1 MSLSIL
7 NNVTAM
13 SAQNQLTQ
21 TNTKLE
27 NTLLQLS
34 SGSKLNS
41 GADDAAGLSIA
52 NGLTANITALTQSA
66 SNASNAQGRLQV
78 ADGALSQ
85 VTSLL
90 NRAVTLATESASDTV
105 SDGTQRAALDN
116 EFSSIKNEIDSIGST
131 TTFNGSAVFQGGST
145 NYGQVVLSST
155 GLGTASAINATKGEL
170 DITVGPTYTGEAAY
184 KFNTSGKDTTVGA
197 LITDI
202 NSSGD
207 GLVASLNAKGALVVT
222 DTQNRAT
229 SAGTEL
235 AVDGATTLEAG
246 ADSAAETGAN
256 TTNSSTFNVYL
267 SDGTSTG
274 SSTISTTLGALSS
287 DNMNGVSLSTDT
299 LLSASSAQTALTDI
313 NNAIAQVAALRGTLG
328 ASENRLTAADN
339 VINTQTT
346 NLTSAEDNI
355 SSADISQQVSNMSED
370 QVLTQT
376 GISALSQANQM
387 QQMLL
392 KLFQ

>member
-13 SAQNQLTQ
+13 SAENQLTK
-21 TNTKLE
+21 TNAKLQ

-41 GADDAAGLSIA
+41 GSDDAAGLSIA
-52 NGLTANITALTQSA
+52 NGLQANITALTQSA

-105 SDGTQRAALDN
+105 SDGSQRAALDN
-116 EFSSIKNEIDSIGST
+116 EFASIKSEIDSIGST

-145 NYGQVVLSST
+145 NYGQVVLSGS
-155 GLGTASAINATKGEL
+155 GLGTSSAINATKGEL
-170 DITVGPTYTGEAAY
+170 DITVTGGSTY
-184 KFNTSGKDTTVGA
+184 KFNASNKDTTVGA

-229 SAGTEL
+229 TAATEL
-235 AVDGATTLEAG
+235 AVGAGTTLEAG
-246 ADSAAETGAN
+246 TDSAAETGAN
-256 TTNSSTFNVYL
+256 TTDSSTFNVYL

-274 SSTISTTLGALSS
+274 SSTISATLGALSS
-287 DNMNGVSLSTDT
+287 SNMNGISLSSDN
-299 LLSASSAQTALTDI
+299 LLSSSSAQTALTDI

-328 ASENRLTAADN
+328 ASMNRLTAAGN

-346 NLTSAEDNI
+346 NLTSAEDNV
-355 SSADISQQVSNMSED
+355 SSADISQQVSSMSED

>member
-131 TTFNGSAVFQGGST
+131 TTFTGSAVFQGGST

-170 DITVGPTYTGEAAY
+170 DIKVGGGTDI
-184 KFNTSGKDTTVGA
+184 FNASDKDTTVGA

-235 AVDGATTLEAG
+235 AVGAGTTLEAG

-287 DNMNGVSLSTDT
+287 DNMNGVSLSTDN

>member
-13 SAQNQLTQ
+13 SAQNQLNQ
-21 TNTKLE
+21 TNAKLE

-52 NGLTANITALTQSA
+52 NGLEANITALTQSA

-105 SDGTQRAALDN
+105 SDGSQRAALDN
-116 EFSSIKNEIDSIGST
+116 EFSSIKSEIDSIGST

-170 DITVGPTYTGEAAY
+170 DITVTGGTTY
-184 KFNTSGKDTTVGA
+184 KFNTGNTDKTVGA

-202 NSSGD
+202 NNSGD

-222 DTQNRAT
+222 DTENRAT
-229 SAGTEL
+229 AAASEL
-235 AVDGATTLEAG
+235 AVGAGTTLEAG

-256 TTNSSTFNVYL
+256 TTDSSSFNVYL

-274 SSTISTTLGALSS
+274 SSTISSSLGALSS
-287 DNMNGVSLSTDT
+287 DNMNGISLSTDN
-299 LLSASSAQTALTDI
+299 LLSASSSQTALTDI

-328 ASENRLTAADN
+328 ASMNRLTAADN

-346 NLTSAEDNI
+346 NLTSAEDNV

>member
-13 SAQNQLTQ
+13 SAEDQLNL
-21 TNTKLE
+21 TNTKLQ

-52 NGLTANITALTQSA
+52 NGLEANITALTQSA
-66 SNASNAQGRLQV
+66 ANASNAQGRLQV

-105 SDGTQRAALDN
+105 SDGSQRAALDN
-116 EFSSIKNEIDSIGST
+116 EFSSIKSEIDSIGST

-145 NYGQVVLSST
+145 NYGQVVLSGT
-155 GLGTASAINATKGEL
+155 GLGTSSAITSGKGEV
-170 DITVGPTYTGEAAY
+170 DITVTGGSTY
-184 KFNTSGKDTTVGA
+184 KFNAGGTDTTVGA
-197 LITDI
+197 LINDI
-202 NSSGD
+202 NGSGD
-207 GLVASLNAKGALVVT
+207 GLVASLNSSGSLVVT
-222 DTQNRAT
+222 DTENRAT
-229 SAGTEL
+229 TTATEL
-235 AVDGATTLEAG
+235 AVGAGTTLEAG
-246 ADSAAETGAN
+246 SDSAAETGAN
-256 TTNSSTFNVYL
+256 TTDSSTFNVYL

-274 SSTISTTLGALSS
+274 SSTISSTLGALSS
-287 DNMNGVSLSTDT
+287 NNMNGISLSSDN
-299 LLSASSAQTALTDI
+299 LLSSNSAQTALTDI

-328 ASENRLTAADN
+328 ASMNRLTAAGN

-346 NLTSAEDNI
+346 NLTSAEDNV